1 MASTITIHNQSPWGE
16 RTPSA
21 NARAIP
27 ENRLLKA
34 HGVSVQTLF
43 ARWHDGD
50 RVAREALVTR
60 YMPLARKVARRYW
73 TSSLPR
79 EDLTQVAYLALVKAI
94 DRFDPGRGR
103 PFEAFAIPTILG
115 ELRRYFRD
123 SSWAVHV
130 ARGAQERSKA
140 VQGAIELLSREH
152 GGPPTVH
159 QLALYLEVSE
169 EDVLEGLQ
177 VAHAYTAASLDA
189 PVQNGE
195 DDEATLA
202 STLGEQDDGYEHVET
217 DMLIEDALA
226 GLTDREQRLMELRFV
241 HELTQAQIGKQLG
254 VSQMQ
259 VSRLLCSTLAK
270 LRQNIGAPAT
280 AA

>member
-1 MASTITIHNQSPWGE
+1 MASTTTTHNQSLRGE
-16 RTPSA
+16 RASSA
-21 NARAIP
+21 GARAIL
-27 ENRLLKA
+27 EDRLLKG
-34 HGVSVQTLF
+34 HGVSVQMLF
-43 ARWHDGD
+43 ARCHDGD

-73 TSSLPR
+73 SSSLPR
-79 EDLTQVAYLALVKAI
+79 EELNQVANLALVKAV

-130 ARGAQERSKA
+130 ARGAQERSKT
-140 VQGAIELLSREH
+140 VQEATELLSREN
-152 GGPPTVH
+152 GRPPTVQ
-159 QLALYLEVSE
+159 QLALYLELSE
-169 EDVLEGLQ
+169 EDVLDGLR
-177 VAHAYTAASLDA
+177 VGHAYTASSLDVPA
-189 PVQNGE
+189 QNGE

-202 STLGEQDDGYEHVET
+202 STLGGDDDGYEHVET
-217 DMLIEDALA
+217 SMLIEGALA
-226 GLTDREQRLMELRFV
+226 SLTHRERRLLQLRFV

-259 VSRLLCSTLAK
+259 VSRLLRSSLAK
-270 LRQNIGAPAT
+270 LRESIGEPAPA
-280 AA
+280 